1 MATKTSQ
8 EVILAVSRP
17 ALWASRAVRM
27 GAGPQVWPS
36 RVFVYL
42 ELGRIQ
48 EIWGML
54 SLTHLEVG
62 DLKVLV
68 TTCISLN

>member
-1 MATKTSQ
+1 MLSMAMETSQ

-17 ALWASRAVRM
+17 ALWATRAVRM

-36 RVFVYL
+36 RVFVYI

-48 EIWGML
+48 EIWGDIELATSGSMW
-54 SLTHLEVG
+54 E
-62 DLKVLV
+62 
-68 TTCISLN
+68 I